1 MIDKEI
7 LDEVLPVP
15 ELEELKEQKI
25 EELQEEGFV
34 VTNFHSGGIF
44 YTLLMVVL
52 RIRIECA
59 ELFRSILNNMFVS
72 HASGTWLDLKL
83 ADYGKKRKKAQK
95 AQGYVTVKR
104 SGEGDAIKI
113 PKGHVFK
120 TETDINGEELRFF
133 VTENTVLQKGAS
145 SVDVIVEAE
154 KEGSRYN
161 VPPGQISKTLVYLGE
176 LDSISNG
183 EDWII
188 REGSDTEDDE
198 SFRGRGL
205 RSWAELSQRAI
216 EDSFINAAESV
227 AGVLFAQVDCAH
239 PRGQGTVDVIVT
251 GTAGEATEGLLKE
264 VRAAVD
270 KIAGP
275 YDNILVKS
283 SQNIEQDI
291 AVTVTIGD
299 AALTDEEVER
309 RVEAILTELLAVR
322 KGRKLNELNL
332 SDINHAIREGLSSA
346 TNVKITTP
354 GDDVLLTK
362 DKVITLGAVTVTVK
376 RRE

>member
-59 ELFRSILNNMFVS
+59 ELFHSILNNMFVS

-95 AQGYVTVKR
+95 ARGYVTVKR

-227 AGVLFAQVDCAH
+227 AGVLFAQADCAH

>member
-34 VTNFHSGGIF
+34 VTNFHSGGIC

-104 SGEGDAIKI
+104 SGEGNAIKI

-227 AGVLFAQVDCAH
+227 AGVLFAQADCAH

-264 VRAAVD
+264 VRAAVA